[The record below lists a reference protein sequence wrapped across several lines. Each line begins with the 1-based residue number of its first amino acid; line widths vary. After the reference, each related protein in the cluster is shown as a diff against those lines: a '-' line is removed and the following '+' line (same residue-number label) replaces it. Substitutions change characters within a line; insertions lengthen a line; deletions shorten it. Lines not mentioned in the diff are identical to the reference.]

1 MMPVDVQ
8 HFCWFF
14 CINNKFF
21 RKSSYFSFSLKK
33 SEALATVMVIDA
45 QVSIRMLCGVFF
57 SKRKERL
64 HQLLQKS
71 SKRLIVKNGAPL

>member
-21 RKSSYFSFSLKK
+21 RKSSFSLKK

-45 QVSIRMLCGVFF
+45 QISIRMLCGFFF